1 MTILK
6 YALYGL
12 FGVVMSVSG
21 INVVEKPIEFI
32 GTLLI
37 VLCIDIISKLEM

>member
-6 YALYGL
+6 FTLYGL

-32 GTLLI
+32 VTLLI

>member
-12 FGVVMSVSG
+12 LGVVTTVSG
-21 INVVEKPIEFI
+21 ISVVEKPIEFI
-32 GTLLI
+32 GMLLI
-37 VLCIDIISKLEM
+37 VLCIDILSKLEI

>member
-1 MTILK
+1 MTIIK

-21 INVVEKPIEFI
+21 ISVVEKPIEFI
-32 GTLLI
+32 GILLI
-37 VLCIDIISKLEM
+37 VLGIDILSKLEM